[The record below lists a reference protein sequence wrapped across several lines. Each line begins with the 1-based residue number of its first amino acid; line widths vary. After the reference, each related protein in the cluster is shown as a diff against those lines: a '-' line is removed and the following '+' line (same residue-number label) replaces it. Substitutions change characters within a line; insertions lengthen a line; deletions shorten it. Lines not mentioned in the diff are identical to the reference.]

1 MQIRSELLLALFVVF
16 GSVSVVFAEDDVIRS
31 ETAGESLDFCY
42 LIRRSASRPGHMYYS
57 FLRRTHFGSLLL
69 YQSTWTEGQRLA
81 DCAASGDKT
90 LTDSYWSLC
99 RAEGRSNFSSI
110 PDPRIDTSLLFGPG
124 SPCVTKPVMDVGG
137 NSAQR
142 AKRDLETLKQGHTA
156 ASSPSETPRR
166 KKRGWF
172 IPGTLWCGTGTSA
185 ATYGDLGV
193 FEETDTCCREHDQC
207 ENTISS
213 FQINFGV
220 FNHNLFTVSHCECDR
235 RFRQCLLGVNDTVSN
250 LVGYGFFNVLKVP
263 CFVFEPKLQCVQMYW
278 WGGCKSSKIAPF
290 ATFQK
295 SVAYNSTHPAE
306 EEQHMGWWP
315 QARGSGV
322 HGNSTST
329 PAPPAG
335 NTTTG
340 KPAGRPQ
347 PARKCRPKHRHKS
360 KTVGDLNAVTDKER
374 DGARP
379 KGSKR
384 SKAVQPEPPL
394 PACRRPGRPPAAA
407 GTPSAPR
414 ADDAGGPAPT
424 STLSSG
430 GGLPLEQGFENALPT
445 LNPWAS
451 PSHPRPGGAALNHPE
466 PVQDVRERRKWQ
478 SCNCYKH
485 LDQCKYKIGPQ
496 EVKFSLKNP
505 EPKTLYHCN
514 CTRRMARRV
523 GRLSEWNAV
532 ESLLSDY
539 VAMSCFQLQQ
549 TENCMKQEGC
559 VAVLSRATHLKRVLK
574 DRRTITEGAPKVKR
588 RSARPAKSKAIPRRL
603 YSRCLRIID
612 SKKLRE

>member
-347 PARKCRPKHRHKS
+347 PARKFIPLLH
-360 KTVGDLNAVTDKER
+360 AVTH
-374 DGARP
+374 G
-379 KGSKR
+379 R
-384 SKAVQPEPPL
+384 SNE
-394 PACRRPGRPPAAA
+394 
-407 GTPSAPR
+407 
-414 ADDAGGPAPT
+414 
-424 STLSSG
+424 SS
-430 GGLPLEQGFENALPT
+430 
-445 LNPWAS
+445 S
-451 PSHPRPGGAALNHPE
+451 PSKPHRQLDLENSNVLE
-466 PVQDVRERRKWQ
+466 NKVLDTLYSDLESKWQ

-574 DRRTITEGAPKVKR
+574 DRRTITGGAPKVKR